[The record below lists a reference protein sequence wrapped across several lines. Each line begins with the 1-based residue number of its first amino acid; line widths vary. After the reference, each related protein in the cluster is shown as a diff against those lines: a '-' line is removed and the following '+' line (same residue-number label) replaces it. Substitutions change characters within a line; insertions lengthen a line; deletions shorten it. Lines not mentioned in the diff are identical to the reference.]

1 VEKLTGNSLL
11 RRKIQ
16 TKTNNSVDQEESLIL
31 DGGCELFRI
40 TSY

>member
-1 VEKLTGNSLL
+1 
-11 RRKIQ
+11 
-16 TKTNNSVDQEESLIL
+16 VDQEESLIL